1 MGRKLLFLA
10 RRLFLV
16 VVFARETPF
25 FSDETLSRRRFW
37 AGNSFFWRR
46 DSFSSPF

>member
-10 RRLFLV
+10 TRLFLV

-25 FSDETLSRRRFW
+25 FSDETLSRRHFEPR
-37 AGNSFFWRR
+37 NSFFWRR
-46 DSFSSPF
+46 DHFSSSF